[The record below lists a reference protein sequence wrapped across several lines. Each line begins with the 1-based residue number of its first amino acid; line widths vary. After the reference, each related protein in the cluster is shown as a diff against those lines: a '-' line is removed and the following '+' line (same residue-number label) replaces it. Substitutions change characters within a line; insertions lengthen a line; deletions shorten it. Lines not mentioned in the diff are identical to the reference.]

1 MTPGVFFERQL
12 GETMGLRTG
21 FVYKTEDD
29 LIANYQPGRS
39 VLNGAFS
46 VPFPFVDVGVDG
58 VRGTNDDRNL
68 TLYGMPTAQSANF
81 PADLS

>member
-1 MTPGVFFERQL
+1 
-12 GETMGLRTG
+12 MGLRTG

-46 VPFPFVDVGVDG
+46 V
-58 VRGTNDDRNL
+58 VRHACL
-68 TLYGMPTAQSANF
+68 TGGKLPG
-81 PADLS
+81 